1 MLEGRDGKTLRRW
14 LKVHKKI
21 KKVARDR
28 ANSFS
33 AVISEVLP
41 NSTQIADRFHLIDNI
56 SSYLERM
63 LRPELPK
70 CIFIK
75 NGKILKN
82 SPKKIQMKYETLSS
96 RELKGLNYDNTPP
109 VDENGSIV
117 SYDRRAIRTESLE
130 YKRQRKN
137 RKAKKELILKIQRE
151 ASLRGITVEKIASKY
166 KMDVPMVHRYLNMT
180 PEKIHELDTYVG
192 KRRKTVVDDYVNIIY
207 KMMSAG
213 YSDLTVF
220 SYVLSKGYNKNQG
233 TLWYYMYCISKN
245 NFPGRETESQRH
257 FGGNLGYPYDVT
269 VIKKEH
275 LIDNL
280 FKNNPKSEYK
290 DIVESALPVVKRA
303 SDIYTEFHSAIMG
316 TSIKAMDD
324 FLNKYETSEIS
335 AFCTKIKEDIA
346 AVDAAISSS
355 ISSGLVEGNNN
366 KIKLLERIVYGR
378 TNFINFFKKC
388 RLVFLE
394 STGNL
399 DLDEF
404 LDY

>member
-1 MLEGRDGKTLRRW
+1 
-14 LKVHKKI
+14 
-21 KKVARDR
+21 
-28 ANSFS
+28 
-33 AVISEVLP
+33 ISEVLP

-63 LRPELPK
+63 LRPALPK
-70 CIFIK
+70 YIFIK
-75 NGKILKN
+75 NNKVLKN
-82 SPKKIQMKYETLSS
+82 APKKIQVKDETQSS
-96 RELKGLNYDNTPP
+96 KDLKGLNYDNTPP

-117 SYDRRAIRTESLE
+117 HYDRRAIRTDSLE
-130 YKRQRKN
+130 YRRERKD
-137 RKAKKELILKIQRE
+137 RKTKKKLILKIKKE
-151 ASLRGITVEKIASKY
+151 ASLKGITVEKIASKY
-166 KMDVPMVHRYLNMT
+166 RMNVSIVHRYLNMT
-180 PEKIHELDTYVG
+180 PEKIDEFDTYVG
-192 KRRKTVVDDYVNIIY
+192 KRRKTAVDDYANIIY

-213 YSDLTVF
+213 YSDMIIF
-220 SYVLSKGYNKNQG
+220 SYVLSKGYNKNQS
-233 TLWYYMYCISKN
+233 TLWSYMYCISKN

-257 FGGNLGYPYDVT
+257 FGGKLGYLDDIT

-290 DIVESALPVVKRA
+290 DIIESAFPVVKRA
-303 SDIYTEFHSAIMG
+303 SEIYTEFHFAIMG
-316 TSIKAMDD
+316 TNIKAMDD
-324 FLNKYETSEIS
+324 FLDKYETSEIS
-335 AFCTKIKEDIA
+335 SFCTKIKEDIA
-346 AVDAAISSS
+346 AVDAAISSP

-404 LDY
+404 LDG